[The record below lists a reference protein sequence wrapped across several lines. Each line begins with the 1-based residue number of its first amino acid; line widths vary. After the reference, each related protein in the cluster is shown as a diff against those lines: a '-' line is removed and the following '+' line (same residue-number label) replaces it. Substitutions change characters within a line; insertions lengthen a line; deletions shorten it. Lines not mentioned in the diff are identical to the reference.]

1 MLAKIKDP
9 PLAGMTSAQLAS
21 DGVIQSEAAAIAAEA
36 GEAAAADAAAS
47 AAQQQQAGGGGAA
60 GAATTGVDPSSG
72 GHKLQQ
78 IGDALVTKKTG

>member
-1 MLAKIKDP
+1 
-9 PLAGMTSAQLAS
+9 MTSAQLAS

-47 AAQQQQAGGGGAA
+47 AAQQQQAGGGAA
-60 GAATTGVDPSSG
+60 GAATGVDPSSG